1 MGRKYIKLSITKINA
16 IKYWEDDVGYFIIP
30 LNEIASKMRKFVIKL
45 FKGEK
50 NLKRLGLIIDTYPIT
65 LESEGKPEIY
75 LVTEVRKA
83 TKEPKTANE
92 IKAIIKPTETEK
104 GSENGGEK

>member
-16 IKYWEDDVGYFIIP
+16 IKYWEEDVGYFIIP
-30 LNEIASKMRKFVIKL
+30 LDEIAVRMRKFVAKL
-45 FKGEK
+45 FKGEH

-65 LESEGKPEIY
+65 LESGDKPEIY

-83 TKEPKTANE
+83 SEKPKTTNE

-104 GSENGGEK
+104 GGEK

>member
-1 MGRKYIKLSITKINA
+1 MGRKYVKLSITKINA
-16 IKYWEDDVGYFIIP
+16 IKYWEEDVGYFIIP
-30 LNEIASKMRKFVIKL
+30 LDEIATRMKKFVIKL
-45 FKGEK
+45 FKGER
-50 NLKRLGLIIDTYPIT
+50 NLKKMGLIIETYPII
-65 LESEGKPEIY
+65 LEGGDKPEIY

-104 GSENGGEK
+104 KGEK

>member
-1 MGRKYIKLSITKINA
+1 MGRKYVKLSITKINA
-16 IKYWEDDVGYFIIP
+16 IKYWEEDVGYFIIP
-30 LNEIASKMRKFVIKL
+30 LDEIATKMRKFVIKL
-45 FKGEK
+45 FKGEHK
-50 NLKRLGLIIDTYPIT
+50 LKKMGLILETYPII

-75 LVTEVRKA
+75 LVTEVRKV

-104 GSENGGEK
+104 GGEK

>member
-1 MGRKYIKLSITKINA
+1 MGLVL
-16 IKYWEDDVGYFIIP
+16 E
-30 LNEIASKMRKFVIKL
+30 
-45 FKGEK
+45 
-50 NLKRLGLIIDTYPIT
+50 TYPII
-65 LESEGKPEIY
+65 LESGDKPEIY

-104 GSENGGEK
+104 GGEK

>member
-16 IKYWEDDVGYFIIP
+16 IKYWEDNVGYFIIP
-30 LNEIASKMRKFVIKL
+30 LDEIAIRMRKFVVKL
-45 FKGEK
+45 FKGEH
-50 NLKRLGLIIDTYPIT
+50 NLKRLGLILETYPVI
-65 LESEGKPEIY
+65 LESGDKSEIY

-83 TKEPKTANE
+83 TEEPKTPNE

-104 GSENGGEK
+104 GSEKGGEK